1 MNRKTRLR
9 ILLSVMVLFGVS
21 AAFVLRPP
29 PAHEAENQP
38 VRESIKEDRHD
49 EHEDEAR
56 IRLTEEEM
64 REFGVALS
72 LAGPGKLKIHV
83 NLPGEIALNAD
94 RVVHVVPRV
103 PGIASEVRKTLGDRV
118 QIGETMAVLE
128 SRELADAKATFLAVR
143 ERLLLAEANFRRE
156 EGLWEKKITAEQEF
170 LQAKQSLAEARIDA
184 KLAEQKLHALGFSE
198 DYLAKLPSVPD
209 ASYTR
214 YEITAPLDGT
224 VIAKHIVLGEVLKDD
239 SEAFIIADLS
249 TVWVDISVYQRD
261 LPLIREGA
269 PVAISA
275 GHGVDDGEGVISY
288 IGPMV
293 GETTRTAVARVVL
306 PNPKG
311 HWRPGMFITAAVTV
325 ESVDVPILVSKG
337 ALQSY
342 ENETVVF
349 IEIEEGLEAHPVK
362 VGRENQSH
370 AEIIDG
376 LSPGQRYVSKGAFT
390 LKAQL
395 TKGAF
400 GDGHGH

>member
-1 MNRKTRLR
+1 MNRKANVQ
-9 ILLSVMVLFGVS
+9 ILLGALVLFGVS
-21 AAFVLRPP
+21 AVFGLRPP
-29 PAHEAENQP
+29 LPHEAEAQP
-38 VRESIKEDRHD
+38 SKEIKEDRHD
-49 EHEDEAR
+49 EHEEER
-56 IRLTEEEM
+56 VRLTPEEM
-64 REFGVALS
+64 REFGVELS
-72 LAGPGKLKIHV
+72 QAGPGKLKIHV

-94 RVVHVVPRV
+94 RLVHVVPRV
-103 PGIASEVRKTLGDRV
+103 PGIVSEVRKTLGDRV
-118 QIGETMAVLE
+118 RKGETMAVLE
-128 SRELADAKATFLAVR
+128 SRDLADAKATFLAVR

-170 LQAKQSLAEARIDA
+170 LQAKQALAEARIES

-198 DYLAKLPSVPD
+198 DYLARLPSAPD

-224 VIAKHIVLGEVLKDD
+224 VIGKHIVLGEVLKDD

-249 TVWVDISVYQRD
+249 TVWVDISVYQKD
-261 LPLIREGA
+261 LPLIREGI
-269 PVAISA
+269 PVVIAA
-275 GHGVDDGEGVISY
+275 GHGVDDAEGAISY

-311 HWRPGMFITAAVTV
+311 HWRPGMFITAAVMV
-325 ESVDVPILVSKG
+325 ESVEVPILVSKG
-337 ALQSY
+337 ALQSH

-349 IEIEEGLEAHPVK
+349 VETEEGLEAHPVK
-362 VGRENQSH
+362 IGRENQSH
-370 AEIIDG
+370 AEITDG
-376 LSPGQRYVSKGAFT
+376 LSKGQRYVSKGAFT